1 MDMNLLLL
9 VVLAVMV
16 VFMFISSR
24 RNAKKRQELEE
35 QRRTQMVPGARV
47 MTRSGLFGTLVEFDA
62 EDLTQPAKVEI
73 APGVIAEVHAQ
84 AVDLVPETVARE
96 TTADDEVD
104 DAETGDDVT
113 EQETTDADG
122 YTLNGERIEKLRGDD
137 DAK

>member
-84 AVDLVPETVARE
+84 AVDLVPETVA
-96 TTADDEVD
+96 
-104 DAETGDDVT
+104 AETAADEAEDVATDDDVT

>member
-84 AVDLVPETVARE
+84 AVDLVPETVA
-96 TTADDEVD
+96 
-104 DAETGDDVT
+104 AETAGDEAEDVATDDDVT

>member
-1 MDMNLLLL
+1 MNLLLL

-84 AVDLVPETVARE
+84 AVDLVPETVA
-96 TTADDEVD
+96 
-104 DAETGDDVT
+104 AETAADEAEDVATDDDVT